1 MDRAAPPPPRMG
13 EKKKGGRAKEEE
25 AEGGRGGGR
34 GRGGGQG
41 GGRPACAAQQCGQ
54 LQDLIDISLS
64 SLQGLRTKCAAS
76 NDLTQ
81 HEIRALEVKLV
92 RYIGIQLQCKLS
104 VPPSDRSAEL
114 NSYPRFSDWLYL
126 VNLRK
131 DVVQRIPE
139 DLTLDALLE
148 MNESK
153 VKDTMKRCGA
163 SPEECSRLNGALACL
178 RKVTRTGGE
187 YKEDVVWNSSE
198 VRREASLMPPSELSP
213 CPTVV
218 TWTHG
223 SLAPL
228 KGNGSQPR
236 SISVSTISS
245 SDNCSSG
252 QGTPACAD
260 NLLESFAFP
269 THCGRRNLRTPHSI
283 TITPPTTPQL
293 KRGKPPRT
301 PPPPSRKVFQLLPNF
316 PTLTRSK
323 SHESQLG
330 NRIDEVPAMKFD
342 VPQGSP
348 QTVRRDIGLAV
359 THRFSTKSW
368 LSQVCQV
375 CQKSMMFGVKCKHC
389 RLKCH
394 NKCTKEA
401 PPCRISFLPIPRL
414 RRTESVPSDINN
426 PVDRPSE
433 PQFGTLPKALT
444 KKDHPPA
451 MNHLDSSSNPSS
463 TTSSTPSSPAPFQS
477 SNPPSA
483 TPPPNQS
490 PMGQRD
496 SRFNFPA
503 AYYIQHRQQFIFPEI
518 PNPPQVIQPPET
530 TECTNAAEHLE
541 ADGIEEC
548 DAEEVNISL
557 FYFMFMLFTLYVLM
571 VLLGKCSESPRGD
584 RACCPLPSVFSFL
597 FLSFLTKAAYYIQ
610 HRQQFIFPEIPNPPQ
625 VIQPPE
631 TTECTNAAEHLEAD
645 GIEECDAEEH
655 AEDQE
660 PNKSE
665 AEDDDDEIDD
675 LPSRRSRWRGMIC
688 RKGSQTSVYLQEWDI
703 PFEQIE
709 LGDPIG
715 QGRWG
720 KVYRGRWHGEVA
732 IRLLEIDGNNQ
743 DHLKLFKKEVMNY
756 RQTRHENVVL
766 FMGACMNPP
775 HLAIITSFCK
785 GRTLHSFVR
794 DPKISLDIN
803 KTRQIA
809 QEIIKGMGYLHAK
822 GIVHK
827 DLKSKNIFYENGKV
841 VITDFGLFGISGV
854 VQEGRRENELKLPHD
869 WLCYLS
875 PEIVREMAPGK
886 DEDKLPFSKAA
897 DVYAFGTVWYELQA
911 REWPYKSQP
920 AEALIWQIGSGEGM
934 KQVLSSSSLG
944 KEVGEILSACWSF
957 DVNERPSFTLLMDM
971 LEKLPKLNR
980 RLSHPGHFWKSAD
993 INSSKGVIRFERFA
1007 LGDLESS
1014 NQKI

>member
-1 MDRAAPPPPRMG
+1 MDRAAALRAAGMLERKERSGG
-13 EKKKGGRAKEEE
+13 EA
-25 AEGGRGGGR
+25 AAGGGAGPRAGAAAR
-34 GRGGGQG
+34 GL
-41 GGRPACAAQQCGQ
+41 PAVRSTLQQCGL

-64 SLQGLRTKCAAS
+64 NLRGLRTKCAAS

-81 HEIRALEVKLV
+81 QEIRTLEVKLID
-92 RYIGIQLQCKLS
+92 YIHRQRQCKLS
-104 VPPSDRSAEL
+104 VPLNDRTAEL
-114 NSYPRFSDWLYL
+114 NSYPRFNDWLDI
-126 VNLRK
+126 VNVRK
-131 DVVQRIPE
+131 EVVQRIPE
-139 DLTLDALLE
+139 ELTLDALLE

-153 VKDTMKRCGA
+153 VKETMKRCGA
-163 SPEECSRLNGALACL
+163 RDEECSRLNGALSCL
-178 RKVTRTGGE
+178 RKVTESGGE
-187 YKEDVVWNSSE
+187 LKDDVLMNLSEARRENSSTNMTE
-198 VRREASLMPPSELSP
+198 SP
-213 CPTVV
+213 CSSAPS
-218 TWTHG
+218 WTPSVLH
-223 SLAPL
+223 LP
-228 KGNGSQPR
+228 KGNSQQAR
-236 SISVSTISS
+236 SVSVSTIPS
-245 SDNCSSG
+245 SDSLASSHG
-252 QGTPACAD
+252 PSIYAE
-260 NLLESFAFP
+260 NLLDPFAFP
-269 THCGRRNLRTPHSI
+269 PHSGRLTPRTPHSI
-283 TITPPTTPQL
+283 TITPPATPQA
-293 KRGKPPRT
+293 KRRHKLKPPRT
-301 PPPPSRKVFQLLPNF
+301 PPPPCRKVFQLLPNF

-330 NRIDEVPAMKFD
+330 NRIDEVPPIKFELS
-342 VPQGSP
+342 QGSP
-348 QTVRRDIGLAV
+348 QTVRRDFGLAV

-368 LSQVCQV
+368 LSQICQV
-375 CQKSMMFGVKCKHC
+375 CQKSMMFGVKCKYC

-401 PPCRISFLPIPRL
+401 PACRISFLPITKI

-426 PVDRPSE
+426 PVDRPTE

-444 KKDHPPA
+444 KKEHPPA
-451 MNHLDSSSNPSS
+451 INHLDSSSNPSS

-483 TPPPNQS
+483 TPPPNPS

-496 SRFNFPA
+496 GRFNFPA

-518 PNPPQVIQPPET
+518 PSPAQIAQPPET
-530 TECTNAAEHLE
+530 AADTNAHEQLDTDGVECEAEV
-541 ADGIEEC
+541 EE
-548 DAEEVNISL
+548 
-557 FYFMFMLFTLYVLM
+557 
-571 VLLGKCSESPRGD
+571 
-584 RACCPLPSVFSFL
+584 
-597 FLSFLTKAAYYIQ
+597 
-610 HRQQFIFPEIPNPPQ
+610 
-625 VIQPPE
+625 PE
-631 TTECTNAAEHLEAD
+631 T
-645 GIEECDAEEH
+645 
-655 AEDQE
+655 
-660 PNKSE
+660 NKSE
-665 AEDDDDEIDD
+665 PEDDEDEVED
-675 LPSRRSRWRGMIC
+675 LPNRRPHLPGMIY
-688 RKGSQTSVYLQEWDI
+688 RKPSQTSVYLQEWDI

-720 KVYRGRWHGEVA
+720 KVYKGKWHGEVA

-827 DLKSKNIFYENGKV
+827 DLKSKNVFYDNGKV

-869 WLCYLS
+869 WLCYLA

-897 DVYAFGTVWYELQA
+897 DIYAFGTVWYELQA
-911 REWPYKSQP
+911 REWPFKNQP
-920 AEALIWQIGSGEGM
+920 AEALIWQIGSGEGV
-934 KQVLSSSSLG
+934 KQVLATVSLG
-944 KEVGEILSACWSF
+944 KEVNEILSACWSF
-957 DVNERPSFTLLMDM
+957 DLSERPSFTVLMDM

-993 INSSKGVIRFERFA
+993 INSSKVVLRFERFG
-1007 LGDLESS
+1007 LGILEPS
-1014 NQKI
+1014 NQKL

>member
-1 MDRAAPPPPRMG
+1 GLRRALREAARG
-13 EKKKGGRAKEEE
+13 LRRELRGLRRATL
-25 AEGGRGGGR
+25 
-34 GRGGGQG
+34 
-41 GGRPACAAQQCGQ
+41 QQCGL

-64 SLQGLRTKCAAS
+64 NLRGLRTKCAAS

-81 HEIRALEVKLV
+81 QEIRTLEVKLID
-92 RYIGIQLQCKLS
+92 YIHRQRQCKLS
-104 VPPSDRSAEL
+104 VPLNDRTAEL
-114 NSYPRFSDWLYL
+114 NSYPRFNDWLDI
-126 VNLRK
+126 VNVRK
-131 DVVQRIPE
+131 EVVQRIPE
-139 DLTLDALLE
+139 ELTLDALLE

-153 VKDTMKRCGA
+153 VKETMKRCGA
-163 SPEECSRLNGALACL
+163 RDEECSRLNGALSCL
-178 RKVTRTGGE
+178 RKVTASGGE
-187 YKEDVVWNSSE
+187 LKDDVLMNLSE
-198 VRREASLMPPSELSP
+198 ARRENSPATASESP
-213 CPTVV
+213 CSAGPA
-218 TWTHG
+218 WTPAALHLAKG
-223 SLAPL
+223 S
-228 KGNGSQPR
+228 SQQPR
-236 SISVSTISS
+236 SVSVSTIPSAESLASS
-245 SDNCSSG
+245 HGPSIY
-252 QGTPACAD
+252 AE
-260 NLLESFAFP
+260 NLLDPFAFP
-269 THCGRRNLRTPHSI
+269 AHSGRLTPRTPHSI
-283 TITPPTTPQL
+283 TITPPTTPQA
-293 KRGKPPRT
+293 KRRHKLKPPRT
-301 PPPPSRKVFQLLPNF
+301 PPPPCRKVFQLLPNF

-330 NRIDEVPAMKFD
+330 NRIDEVPPIKDF
-342 VPQGSP
+342 
-348 QTVRRDIGLAV
+348 GLAV

-368 LSQVCQV
+368 LSQICQV
-375 CQKSMMFGVKCKHC
+375 CQKSMMFGVKCKYC

-401 PPCRISFLPIPRL
+401 PACRISFLPITKI

-426 PVDRPSE
+426 PVDRPTE

-444 KKDHPPA
+444 KKEHPPA
-451 MNHLDSSSNPSS
+451 INHLDSSSNPSS

-483 TPPPNQS
+483 TPPPNPS

-496 SRFNFPA
+496 GRFNFPGTLGFSGDLCRDQKGLSRA
-503 AYYIQHRQQFIFPEI
+503 TFSFCEQAEE
-518 PNPPQVIQPPET
+518 PET
-530 TECTNAAEHLE
+530 T
-541 ADGIEEC
+541 
-548 DAEEVNISL
+548 
-557 FYFMFMLFTLYVLM
+557 
-571 VLLGKCSESPRGD
+571 
-584 RACCPLPSVFSFL
+584 
-597 FLSFLTKAAYYIQ
+597 
-610 HRQQFIFPEIPNPPQ
+610 
-625 VIQPPE
+625 
-631 TTECTNAAEHLEAD
+631 
-645 GIEECDAEEH
+645 
-655 AEDQE
+655 
-660 PNKSE
+660 KSE
-665 AEDDDDEIDD
+665 PEDDEDEVED
-675 LPSRRSRWRGMIC
+675 LPNRRPHLQGMIY
-688 RKGSQTSVYLQEWDI
+688 RKPSQTSVYLQEWDI

-720 KVYRGRWHGEVA
+720 KVYKGKWHGEVA

-827 DLKSKNIFYENGKV
+827 DLKSKNVFYDNGKV

-869 WLCYLS
+869 WLCYLA

-897 DVYAFGTVWYELQA
+897 DIYAFGTVWYELQA
-911 REWPYKSQP
+911 REWPFKNQP
-920 AEALIWQIGSGEGM
+920 AEALIWQIGSGEGV
-934 KQVLSSSSLG
+934 KQVLATVSLG
-944 KEVGEILSACWSF
+944 KEVNEILSACWSF
-957 DVNERPSFTLLMDM
+957 DLSERPSFTVLMDM

-993 INSSKGVIRFERFA
+993 INSSKVVLRFERFG
-1007 LGDLESS
+1007 LGILEPS
-1014 NQKI
+1014 NQKL

>member
-1 MDRAAPPPPRMG
+1 MDRAAALRAAGMLERKERSGGEATTGGSGGPRAG
-13 EKKKGGRAKEEE
+13 AGP
-25 AEGGRGGGR
+25 RGL
-34 GRGGGQG
+34 
-41 GGRPACAAQQCGQ
+41 PAVRSTLQQCGL

-64 SLQGLRTKCAAS
+64 NLRGLRTKCAAS

-81 HEIRALEVKLV
+81 QEIRTLEVKLID
-92 RYIGIQLQCKLS
+92 YIHRQRQCKLS
-104 VPPSDRSAEL
+104 VPLSDRTAEL
-114 NSYPRFSDWLYL
+114 NSYPRFNDWLDI
-126 VNLRK
+126 VNVRK
-131 DVVQRIPE
+131 EVVQRIPE
-139 DLTLDALLE
+139 ELTLDALLE

-153 VKDTMKRCGA
+153 VKETMKRCGA
-163 SPEECSRLNGALACL
+163 RDEECSRLNGALSCL
-178 RKVTRTGGE
+178 RKVTESGGE
-187 YKEDVVWNSSE
+187 FKDDVLMNLPEARRENSS
-198 VRREASLMPPSELSP
+198 STPPDSSAPPALQP
-213 CPTVV
+213 PR
-218 TWTHG
+218 G
-223 SLAPL
+223 ST
-228 KGNGSQPR
+228 QHPR
-236 SISVSTISS
+236 SLSVSTSPAPDSLASS
-245 SDNCSSG
+245 HGPSIY
-252 QGTPACAD
+252 AE
-260 NLLESFAFP
+260 NLLDPFAFP
-269 THCGRRNLRTPHSI
+269 TQSGRLTPRTPHSI
-283 TITPPTTPQL
+283 TITPPATPQT
-293 KRGKPPRT
+293 KRRHKLKPPRT
-301 PPPPSRKVFQLLPNF
+301 PPPPCRKVFQLLPNF

-330 NRIDEVPAMKFD
+330 NRIDEVPPIKFELS
-342 VPQGSP
+342 QGSP
-348 QTVRRDIGLAV
+348 QMVRRDFGLAV

-368 LSQVCQV
+368 LSQICQV
-375 CQKSMMFGVKCKHC
+375 CQKSMMFGVKCKYC

-401 PPCRISFLPIPRL
+401 PACRISFLPITKI

-426 PVDRPSE
+426 PVDRPTE

-444 KKDHPPA
+444 KKEHPPA
-451 MNHLDSSSNPSS
+451 INHLDSSSNPSS

-483 TPPPNQS
+483 TPPPNPS

-496 SRFNFPA
+496 GRFNFPA

-518 PNPPQVIQPPET
+518 PSPAQIAHPPEIASD
-530 TECTNAAEHLE
+530 TNAAQQPDTEGQECE
-541 ADGIEEC
+541 AEVEE
-548 DAEEVNISL
+548 
-557 FYFMFMLFTLYVLM
+557 
-571 VLLGKCSESPRGD
+571 
-584 RACCPLPSVFSFL
+584 
-597 FLSFLTKAAYYIQ
+597 
-610 HRQQFIFPEIPNPPQ
+610 
-625 VIQPPE
+625 PE
-631 TTECTNAAEHLEAD
+631 T
-645 GIEECDAEEH
+645 
-655 AEDQE
+655 
-660 PNKSE
+660 NKSE
-665 AEDDDDEIDD
+665 PEDDEDEVED
-675 LPSRRSRWRGMIC
+675 LPNRRPHLQGMIY
-688 RKGSQTSVYLQEWDI
+688 RKPSQTSVYLQEWDI

-720 KVYRGRWHGEVA
+720 KVYKGKWHGEVA

-766 FMGACMNPP
+766 FMGACMHPP

-827 DLKSKNIFYENGKV
+827 DLKSKNVFYDNGKV

-869 WLCYLS
+869 WLCYLA

-897 DVYAFGTVWYELQA
+897 DIYAFGTVWYELQA
-911 REWPYKSQP
+911 REWPFKTQP
-920 AEALIWQIGSGEGM
+920 AEALIWQIGSGEGV
-934 KQVLSSSSLG
+934 KQVLATVSLG
-944 KEVGEILSACWSF
+944 KEVNEILSACWSF
-957 DVNERPSFTLLMDM
+957 DLSERPSFTVLMDM

-993 INSSKGVIRFERFA
+993 INSSKVVLRFERFG
-1007 LGDLESS
+1007 LGILEPS

>member
-1 MDRAAPPPPRMG
+1 MDRAAAL
-13 EKKKGGRAKEEE
+13 RAAGMLERKE
-25 AEGGRGGGR
+25 RGGEAAGPAVR
-34 GRGGGQG
+34 GL
-41 GGRPACAAQQCGQ
+41 PAVRSTLQQCGL

-64 SLQGLRTKCAAS
+64 NLRGLRTKCAAS

-81 HEIRALEVKLV
+81 QEIRTLEVKLID
-92 RYIGIQLQCKLS
+92 YIHRQRQCKLS
-104 VPPSDRSAEL
+104 VPLNDRTAEL
-114 NSYPRFSDWLYL
+114 NSYPRFNDWLDI
-126 VNLRK
+126 VNVRK
-131 DVVQRIPE
+131 EVVQRIPE
-139 DLTLDALLE
+139 ELTLDALLE

-153 VKDTMKRCGA
+153 VKETMKKCGA
-163 SPEECSRLNGALACL
+163 RDEECSRLNGALSCL
-178 RKVTRTGGE
+178 RKVTE
-187 YKEDVVWNSSE
+187 S
-198 VRREASLMPPSELSP
+198 
-213 CPTVV
+213 
-218 TWTHG
+218 
-223 SLAPL
+223 
-228 KGNGSQPR
+228 
-236 SISVSTISS
+236 
-245 SDNCSSG
+245 
-252 QGTPACAD
+252 D
-260 NLLESFAFP
+260 NLLDPFAFP
-269 THCGRRNLRTPHSI
+269 AHGGKLTPRTPHSI
-283 TITPPTTPQL
+283 TITPPTTPQA
-293 KRGKPPRT
+293 KRRHKLKPPRT
-301 PPPPSRKVFQLLPNF
+301 PPPPCRKVFQLLPNF

-330 NRIDEVPAMKFD
+330 NRIDD
-342 VPQGSP
+342 VPPIKFELSQGSP
-348 QTVRRDIGLAV
+348 QMVRRDFGLAV

-368 LSQVCQV
+368 LSQICQV
-375 CQKSMMFGVKCKHC
+375 CQKSMMFGVKCKYC

-401 PPCRISFLPIPRL
+401 PACRISFLPITKI

-426 PVDRPSE
+426 PVDRPTE
-433 PQFGTLPKALT
+433 PQFGTLPKAVT
-444 KKDHPPA
+444 KKEHPPA
-451 MNHLDSSSNPSS
+451 INHLDSSSNPSS

-483 TPPPNQS
+483 TPPPNLS

-496 SRFNFPA
+496 GRFNFPA

-518 PNPPQVIQPPET
+518 PSPAQIAQPPET
-530 TECTNAAEHLE
+530 TADTNAKEQPDTDGVKHEAEV
-541 ADGIEEC
+541 EEP
-548 DAEEVNISL
+548 
-557 FYFMFMLFTLYVLM
+557 
-571 VLLGKCSESPRGD
+571 ES
-584 RACCPLPSVFSFL
+584 
-597 FLSFLTKAAYYIQ
+597 
-610 HRQQFIFPEIPNPPQ
+610 
-625 VIQPPE
+625 
-631 TTECTNAAEHLEAD
+631 
-645 GIEECDAEEH
+645 
-655 AEDQE
+655 
-660 PNKSE
+660 NKSE
-665 AEDDDDEIDD
+665 PEDDEDEVED
-675 LPSRRSRWRGMIC
+675 LPNRRPHLQGMIY
-688 RKGSQTSVYLQEWDI
+688 RKPSQTSVYLQEWDI

-720 KVYRGRWHGEVA
+720 KVHKGKWHGEVA

-785 GRTLHSFVR
+785 GRTLYSFVR

-827 DLKSKNIFYENGKV
+827 DLKSKNVFYDNGKV

-869 WLCYLS
+869 WLCYLA

-897 DVYAFGTVWYELQA
+897 DIYAFGTVWYELQA
-911 REWPYKSQP
+911 REWPFKNQP
-920 AEALIWQIGSGEGM
+920 AEALIWQIGSGEGV
-934 KQVLSSSSLG
+934 KQILATISLG
-944 KEVGEILSACWSF
+944 KEINEILSACWSF
-957 DVNERPSFTLLMDM
+957 DLSERPSFTVLMDM

-993 INSSKGVIRFERFA
+993 INSSKVVLRFERFG
-1007 LGDLESS
+1007 LGILEPS